1 MLSFKVSLGLFFLF
15 PLFFYTVTR
24 KGPWLSHFSIN
35 WWLISLDLLLNFSMH
50 HFYVASD
57 IQSHSLYNYYF
68 PCASQR
74 FDTLHLPEHSVLQE
88 PFPRSPMAKLNH
100 FTVPVQYPEDSHH
113 SPCMEQWSNGA
124 LIASQV
130 IDGPNPKSHL
140 VFRLLRLLLAW
151 ILLGQEAHSNRNY

>member
-1 MLSFKVSLGLFFLF
+1 M
-15 PLFFYTVTR
+15 
-24 KGPWLSHFSIN
+24 
-35 WWLISLDLLLNFSMH
+35 NFSMH

-100 FTVPVQYPEDSHH
+100 FTVTVQYPEDSHH
-113 SPCMEQWSNGA
+113 SPCMEQWSNGV
-124 LIASQV
+124 LFASQF
-130 IDGPNPKSHL
+130 IDGLNPKSHL

-151 ILLGQEAHSNRNY
+151 ILLGPEAHSNYVFAFLNTEEF